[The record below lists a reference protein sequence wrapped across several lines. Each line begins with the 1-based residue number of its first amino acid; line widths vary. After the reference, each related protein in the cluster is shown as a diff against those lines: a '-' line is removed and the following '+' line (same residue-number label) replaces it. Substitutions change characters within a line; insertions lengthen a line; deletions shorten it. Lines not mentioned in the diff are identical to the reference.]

1 MGATAYLSFAGF
13 YTAVLAKQKPGRDAR
28 VVLRNRAVLDAN
40 AAARAM
46 GIAPGIAS
54 SEARYAARGG
64 RVEFIDYKYED
75 YADDARRWMDVCA
88 EYTGVIEP
96 EEPHSAYLDLQ
107 GVPAPHELAEP
118 LAADVYAAIRLC
130 PQVGIANSKLVAR
143 VVGRALRP
151 GEDATF
157 LSQLPIEALWPV
169 KMEYR
174 RRLRFLGYRTIG
186 DVAKLPSSLLCKQF
200 GNDGISILRW
210 AMGIDETRV
219 RALYPPEEVGAKF
232 YFPQPAKNDAEVETA
247 LLRLSQDL
255 AVKLSCRDAQT
266 RKLLIKVA
274 FERREET
281 ANRTFNRPMR
291 SSGALLTGLRL
302 TLRQILIKEDVYAI
316 SATVIHEPANDAQ
329 YSMEVDKDAADASP
343 AVERL
348 KETFGNNAIYS
359 AKEVTTPRRRLL
371 LRAYEGDF

>member
-1 MGATAYLSFAGF
+1 MGATAYLCFAGF
-13 YTAVLAKQKPGRDAR
+13 YTAVLAKKQPGQGAR
-28 VVLRNRAVLDAN
+28 VVFRKKAVLDSN

-46 GIAPGIAS
+46 GIVPGIAS

-75 YADDARRWMDVCA
+75 YAEEARRWLDVCA

-118 LAADVYAAIRLC
+118 LAADVYAAVRLC
-130 PQVGIANSKLVAR
+130 PQIGIANSKLVAR
-143 VVGRALRP
+143 VAGRALRA
-151 GEDATF
+151 GEDSGF
-157 LSQLPIEALWPV
+157 LAQLPIERLWPV
-169 KMEYR
+169 KIEYR

-186 DVAKLPSSLLCKQF
+186 EVAGLPSSLLCKQF
-200 GNDGISILRW
+200 GNDGLSILRW
-210 AMGIDETRV
+210 AMGIDESRV
-219 RALYPPEEVGAKF
+219 NALYPPEEVGAKF

-255 AVKLSCRDAQT
+255 ASKLSCRDAQT

-274 FERREET
+274 FERREES

-302 TLRQILIKEDVYAI
+302 TLRQILVKEDVYAI
-316 SATVIHEPANDAQ
+316 AATIAHEPASDSQ
-329 YSMEVDKDAADASP
+329 YSMEVDKESADASP
-343 AVERL
+343 AVDRL
-348 KETFGNNAIYS
+348 KETFGAGVIYS
-359 AKEVTTPRRRLL
+359 AKEVSTPRRRLL